1 MRVQERWRKPEC
13 GGAPDNDVTDRTFQ
27 PAMFRSNALAES
39 NISSMA
45 LTRATFQPERSELKA
60 LA

>member
-1 MRVQERWRKPEC
+1 
-13 GGAPDNDVTDRTFQ
+13 
-27 PAMFRSNALAES
+27 MFRSNALAES

-45 LTRATFQPERSELKA
+45 RTRATFQPERSELKVVALENISFMALTRETSHFERSELKA